1 MKSLNSRK
9 LVSLSVSP
17 PPSFPYFFFSFFLSS
32 SLLFVFQLL
41 FFTVTLLFVP
51 VLNGS
56 VPKVVNPTNSTH
68 FRFATIGAV
77 DAEWR
82 RRLNPNPIQNEDT
95 ANIKLMIIRRWQS
108 EGEDCYPQ
116 RYDAIERSPSSI
128 QPSLFLPLCFNRIK
142 LYAIGREVRD
152 EEVEERE
159 LGKGEGGGRE
169 RGNFFLHPSYS
180 WKSLGCFGDCSWIK
194 VGAKDAANQCARSI
208 LNYSTLWRE
217 NDSNIWLGRF
227 RVPFNS
233 HILGPLTNSLNT
245 YTPRQ
250 NSLPEI
256 DWPNSDQS
264 LERHTHRIIQ
274 NEWNL
279 PFINSTRVSILF
291 SDRFYI

>member
-1 MKSLNSRK
+1 MRARH
-9 LVSLSVSP
+9 VSDVSDVEYIVTGVKNAQQANEIDRFLGEIVPTWLRYLFRRSEITKFTQTRFSVCFA

-159 LGKGEGGGRE
+159 LGKGEGGGGGE
-169 RGNFFLHPSYS
+169 RKLLSPPVLFVKISRMFRWL
-180 WKSLGCFGDCSWIK
+180 F
-194 VGAKDAANQCARSI
+194 VNQSGSQRRRQPMRSI
-208 LNYSTLWRE
+208 
-217 NDSNIWLGRF
+217 NIELLDFMTGKR
-227 RVPFNS
+227 
-233 HILGPLTNSLNT
+233 L
-245 YTPRQ
+245 
-250 NSLPEI
+250 
-256 DWPNSDQS
+256 
-264 LERHTHRIIQ
+264 
-274 NEWNL
+274 
-279 PFINSTRVSILF
+279 
-291 SDRFYI
+291 